1 MSISAIN
8 AYNPFPPINPAR
20 LPEEVPMS
28 FAQLVAHFNQ
38 KFQRADGS
46 EVRKPFALEEG
57 VVVAGFY
64 GMRLES
70 AFETFLDPEGRVIG
84 HQAQLHAYGPHGKS
98 VSPWAPYAVALDED
112 SIVDLDRLIRTLH
125 VLNATALGLIAGSL
139 FLEVHPWHIAR
150 VPRDHGAVFE
160 GILRDCGWSPRQIVL
175 EIAEAATQDP
185 AHMARAIHSFY
196 ARGFSVAL
204 HQRGI
209 SDRELERL
217 VALDP
222 DIIQL
227 GRQHLL
233 AAETS
238 ADHGRELAQRVQWI
252 QNRAVR
258 VFLQGVAT
266 EHQAQIARWV
276 NADGYQDS
284 ALRPVEETT
293 VILVPGYG
301 DSGPGHWQTLW
312 GQAHPAYQRVR
323 QQDWYQPQV
332 AAWVDALDREIRRA
346 CRPIILVGHSLG
358 CITIAEWAA
367 QRWADVRGALLVAP
381 ADTDQQPF
389 FNSVPL
395 RPFPFPSILVASAN
409 DPYLELERAKQF
421 AQHWGSRLVN
431 LGLAGH
437 INVDSG
443 FGPWPEGEALL
454 RELRAGAQRPPAV
467 SLSNSASARPR
478 VSEER
483 DVLC

>member
-1 MSISAIN
+1 
-8 AYNPFPPINPAR
+8 
-20 LPEEVPMS
+20 MS
-28 FAQLVAHFNQ
+28 FAQLMAHFNQ

-46 EVRKPFALEEG
+46 GARTPFALEEG
-57 VVVAGFY
+57 AVVAGFY

-70 AFETFLDPEGRVIG
+70 AFEPFLDAEGRVIG
-84 HQAQLHAYGPHGKS
+84 HQAQLHAYSPHGNS
-98 VSPWAPYAVALDED
+98 VSPWAPYAVALNED

-125 VLNATALGLIAGSL
+125 VLNATALGLMASAL

-160 GILRDCGWSPRQIVL
+160 GILRECGWSPRQIVL
-175 EIAEAATQDP
+175 EIAEAATADP

-209 SDRELERL
+209 NDRELERL
-217 VALDP
+217 VALYP

-227 GRQHLL
+227 GRPHLL
-233 AAETS
+233 AAEAS
-238 ADHGRELAQRVQWI
+238 ADQGRELAQRVQWI
-252 QNRAVR
+252 QNREVR

-276 NADGYQDS
+276 NADGYQDR
-284 ALRPVEETT
+284 ALRPVEDTT

-312 GQAHPAYQRVR
+312 GQAHPAYQRVC

-346 CRPIILVGHSLG
+346 ARPVILVGHSLG

-367 QRWADVRGALLVAP
+367 QGWADVRGALLAAP
-381 ADTDQQPF
+381 ADTDLQPF

-395 RPFPFPSILVASAN
+395 RPLPFPSILVASAN
-409 DPYLELERAKQF
+409 DPYLERDRAQQL

-454 RELRAGAQRPPAV
+454 RELRAGAQRPPAI
-467 SLSNSASARPR
+467 SLSNAASASPPA
-478 VSEER
+478 SEER

>member
-1 MSISAIN
+1 
-8 AYNPFPPINPAR
+8 
-20 LPEEVPMS
+20 MS

-332 AAWVDALDREIRRA
+332 AAWVDALD
-346 CRPIILVGHSLG
+346 
-358 CITIAEWAA
+358 
-367 QRWADVRGALLVAP
+367 
-381 ADTDQQPF
+381 
-389 FNSVPL
+389 
-395 RPFPFPSILVASAN
+395 
-409 DPYLELERAKQF
+409 
-421 AQHWGSRLVN
+421 
-431 LGLAGH
+431 
-437 INVDSG
+437 
-443 FGPWPEGEALL
+443 
-454 RELRAGAQRPPAV
+454 
-467 SLSNSASARPR
+467 
-478 VSEER
+478 
-483 DVLC
+483 

>member
-1 MSISAIN
+1 
-8 AYNPFPPINPAR
+8 
-20 LPEEVPMS
+20 MS